1 MYLHLSNRTD
11 CQAHGWLPMATP
23 SSPTPGPYILPAA
36 VACSAG
42 GHSRETWTQR
52 PTIASGPWAV
62 FQQQPYVR
70 HVRWNTLSWM
80 VFHHAHWFLTLFR
93 FSHLPV
99 QPAHT
104 LAHDGTILRHGPKRS
119 AEPRPDVLNM
129 LWSLCCS
136 LTRGPKWIL
145 KWLQFRHLNW

>member
-1 MYLHLSNRTD
+1 MYLHRSNRTD
-11 CQAHGWLPMATP
+11 CQAHGWLPVAMP
-23 SSPTPGPYILPAA
+23 SPPPQAHTSFLLLLLA
-36 VACSAG
+36 VLEVIQEKPEPKDQQLLQDHG
-42 GHSRETWTQR
+42 Q
-52 PTIASGPWAV
+52 
-62 FQQQPYVR
+62 QQQPYVR
-70 HVRWNTLSWM
+70 HVRWKTLSQM